1 MSLPKLSDHS
11 PPFQRRS
18 TSPSSSPRW
27 TWWPTAA
34 LPRWAE
40 EGGTWGP
47 PAEGTQPPS
56 PSLCFAERSG
66 RRAPGAADRAGAA
79 AVPGADSAG
88 AALGDVSARHPLLQG
103 ECCVE
108 CFWGGSAFL
117 WQAVLEPCAW
127 NTRVRLGEDCSQMRT
142 RCLRVLL
149 PKFAAF
155 KSIFFQSGR
164 CSEHIIIII
173 FLIRIITV
181 HFPPCIHSL
190 WAGAPCTASLL
201 PAEQHPHTQHSS
213 FLIAPNPLLF
223 PEPHEP

>member
-1 MSLPKLSDHS
+1 MSLPKLSDRS

-56 PSLCFAERSG
+56 PSLCFAERGG

-108 CFWGGSAFL
+108 CFWGGFCIPLAGSAGAL
-117 WQAVLEPCAW
+117 CVEHACQAG
-127 NTRVRLGEDCSQMRT
+127 RG
-142 RCLRVLL
+142 LL
-149 PKFAAF
+149 PNEDLVFEGTPTQICCF
-155 KSIFFQSGR
+155 QVNFFSVWEVLGT
-164 CSEHIIIII
+164 H
-173 FLIRIITV
+173 
-181 HFPPCIHSL
+181 HHHH
-190 WAGAPCTASLL
+190 L
-201 PAEQHPHTQHSS
+201 PH
-213 FLIAPNPLLF
+213 
-223 PEPHEP
+223 

>member
-1 MSLPKLSDHS
+1 MSLPKLSDRS

-56 PSLCFAERSG
+56 PSLCFAERGG

-108 CFWGGSAFL
+108 CFGGGSAFL
-117 WQAVLEPCAW
+117 WQAVLEPCTW

-164 CSEHIIIII
+164 C
-173 FLIRIITV
+173 
-181 HFPPCIHSL
+181 
-190 WAGAPCTASLL
+190 
-201 PAEQHPHTQHSS
+201 
-213 FLIAPNPLLF
+213 
-223 PEPHEP
+223 